1 MRLLKENWIS
11 WIIGIS
17 LIFPLVLNEE
27 ISTFSENDFV
37 KYFSLTCPFIV
48 ITLLIALLIAFGQIL
63 FGIDENLWDDFKKGK
78 DIHIDK
84 MMRNIKTIYI
94 LILISNIFWLLLIVF
109 NLSKSIQIDYLK
121 AILLIL
127 TPTLIVFFIS
137 KEYYYLQK
145 KYYN

>member
-48 ITLLIALLIAFGQIL
+48 ITLLIAFGQIL

-84 MMRNIKTIYI
+84 MMRNIKTIFI

-109 NLSKSIQIDYLK
+109 NLSKSIQIDYIK
-121 AILLIL
+121 SILLIL

-145 KYYN
+145 E

>member
-1 MRLLKENWIS
+1 MRLLKEKWIS

-27 ISTFSENDFV
+27 ISTFSGNDFV

-48 ITLLIALLIAFGQIL
+48 IILLIIFGQIL

-84 MMRNIKTIYI
+84 MMRNIKTIFI

-109 NLSKSIQIDYLK
+109 NLSKSIQIDYIK
-121 AILLIL
+121 SILLIL

-145 KYYN
+145 QYYN

>member
-17 LIFPLVLNEE
+17 LVFPLVLNEE
-27 ISTFSENDFV
+27 ISTFSGNDFV

-48 ITLLIALLIAFGQIL
+48 IILLIAFGQIL

-84 MMRNIKTIYI
+84 MMRNIKTIFI

-109 NLSKSIQIDYLK
+109 NLSKSIQIDYIK
-121 AILLIL
+121 SILLIL

-145 KYYN
+145 EYYN

>member
-1 MRLLKENWIS
+1 MV
-11 WIIGIS
+11 
-17 LIFPLVLNEE
+17 FPLVLNEE
-27 ISTFSENDFV
+27 ISTFSGNDFV

-48 ITLLIALLIAFGQIL
+48 ITLLIAFGQIL

-145 KYYN
+145 EYYN

>member
-11 WIIGIS
+11 WIIAIILVFP
-17 LIFPLVLNEE
+17 LIFNDE
-27 ISTFSENDFV
+27 ISTFSGNDLV
-37 KYFSLTCPFIV
+37 KHLTLSCPFVV
-48 ITLLIALLIAFGQIL
+48 IILIIAFGEIL

-84 MMRNIKTIYI
+84 MMRNIKTIFI

-109 NLSKSIQIDYLK
+109 NLSKSIQIDYIK
-121 AILLIL
+121 SILLIL

-137 KEYYYLQK
+137 KEYYSLQK
-145 KYYN
+145 EYNS

>member
-1 MRLLKENWIS
+1 MKYLKENWIS

-27 ISTFSENDFV
+27 ISTFSGNDFV

-48 ITLLIALLIAFGQIL
+48 IILLIAFGQIL

-84 MMRNIKTIYI
+84 MMRNIKTIFI

-109 NLSKSIQIDYLK
+109 NLSKSIQIDYIK
-121 AILLIL
+121 SILLIL

-145 KYYN
+145 EYYN